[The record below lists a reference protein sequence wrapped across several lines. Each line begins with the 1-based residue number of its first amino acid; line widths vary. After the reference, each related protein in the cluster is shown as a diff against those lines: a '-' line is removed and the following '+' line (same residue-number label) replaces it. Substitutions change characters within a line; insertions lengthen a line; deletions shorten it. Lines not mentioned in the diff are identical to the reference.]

1 MVPAKRMMPARFGI
15 AIFFRRMVRSM
26 SNNSASARLR
36 IGIDTGGTFTDI
48 VSVDTVSGAT
58 LVTKVASTPANPAI
72 GLVRGVNKI
81 LAAAGAAT
89 DAVAGLAHGTTV
101 ATNALL
107 QGEINSL
114 GLIVNSGFRHILEI
128 ARQSVPEGYG
138 NSYFWVKPDR
148 IVPLQFV
155 REVVGRLD
163 FHGNELR
170 PLDEASVR
178 DAAKFFRAQGV
189 RAIGICLLHSYA
201 NDAHERRAAEII
213 GEEYPDATLSLS
225 CVVLPEYREY
235 ERAVTTLVDA
245 FVKPHMERYLKRVHQ
260 ELGPGLQDKPFL
272 VMQSSGG
279 VASADQV
286 VRKPI
291 TTALSGPAA
300 GALGCAVIA
309 DIAGF
314 PDLVTLDAG
323 GTSTDLCLIEGG
335 KPQVT
340 NGGSVGPFPVR
351 IPMIDIETIGTGGG
365 SIAWISREGHLKVG
379 PRSAGAEP
387 GPMCYPNGGNEPTI
401 TDANLVL
408 GRIPPSLIGGG
419 IALDVAR
426 ARGGIAALAAKLP
439 GKMSVEQLASGI
451 IEIANWSQANAIRQ
465 MTIQR
470 GIDPRTFALLS
481 FGGAG
486 PAQSAAV
493 MDLLGM
499 KACIVPPNPGNLSA
513 FGLLAVD
520 WRTDHIVT
528 KVMHEDAID
537 LNDVASRY
545 AALEREAAATLM
557 RDGIEASRIRLVR
570 EADIRYAG
578 QSMEV
583 RVTAPGGAVDASF
596 LAGLIGAFNA
606 AHLKTFGYNYAG
618 QQKIELVNLCVSG
631 FGVIERPQM
640 PKLASREG
648 RPTAKSQRAVYFG
661 SAFQDTPVY
670 DRASLPPGGRVSGP
684 AVVEEFGS
692 TTVVFPGQTLEVD
705 PHGILVIRSSQE
717 TSR

>member
-1 MVPAKRMMPARFGI
+1 
-15 AIFFRRMVRSM
+15 M
-26 SNNSASARLR
+26 SGHSASARLR

-48 VSVDTVSGAT
+48 VAVDIVSGAT
-58 LVTKVASTPANPAI
+58 QVTKVASTPANPAI
-72 GLVRGVNKI
+72 GLLRGVNEI
-81 LAAAGAAT
+81 LAAAGATT
-89 DAVAGLAHGTTV
+89 DNVAGLAHGTTV

-114 GLIVNSGFRHILEI
+114 GLIVNAGFRHILEI

-155 REVVGRLD
+155 REVGGRLD
-163 FHGNELR
+163 FRGQELR
-170 PLDEASVR
+170 SLDEATVR
-178 DAAKFFRAQGV
+178 DAARYFRSHGI

-201 NDAHERRAAEII
+201 NDAHERRTAAIVA
-213 GEEYPDATLSLS
+213 EEYPEATLSLS

-260 ELGPGLQDKPFL
+260 ELGAGLQDKPFL

-300 GALGCAVIA
+300 GALGSAVIA
-309 DIAGF
+309 EIAGF

-335 KPQVT
+335 KPHVT

-365 SIAWISREGHLKVG
+365 SIAWLSREGHLKVG

-387 GPMCYPNGGNEPTI
+387 GPMCYPNGGSEPTI

-419 IALDVAR
+419 IALDVGR

-439 GKMSVEQLASGI
+439 GNMGVEQLASGI
-451 IEIANWSQANAIRQ
+451 VEIANWNQANAIRQ

-470 GIDPRTFALLS
+470 GIDPRAFALLS

-493 MDLLGM
+493 MDLLAM

-537 LNDVASRY
+537 LAEIAARY
-545 AALEREAAATLM
+545 AALERDATATLQ
-557 RDGIEASRIRLVR
+557 RDGIESSRIRLVR

-583 RVTAPGGAVDASF
+583 RVTAPGGAVDALF
-596 LAGLIGAFNA
+596 LSGLIGAFNA

-618 QQKIELVNLCVSG
+618 KQKIELVNLCVSG
-631 FGVIERPQM
+631 FGVIERPQL
-640 PKLASREG
+640 PKLAA
-648 RPTAKSQRAVYFG
+648 PTGKFEAKSTRPVYFG
-661 SAFQDTPVY
+661 AAYQDTPVF
-670 DRASLPPGGRVSGP
+670 DRSSLPPGGRLNGP

-692 TTVVFPGQTLEVD
+692 TTVIFPGQYLEVD
-705 PHGILVIRSSQE
+705 PHGILVIRAVSSQE

>member
-1 MVPAKRMMPARFGI
+1 MSSRTSAARF
-15 AIFFRRMVRSM
+15 
-26 SNNSASARLR
+26 R

-48 VSVDTVSGAT
+48 VSVDTLTGDT
-58 LVTKVASTPANPAI
+58 EVTKVASTPANPAI
-72 GLVRGVNKI
+72 GLLRGVNKI
-81 LAAAGAAT
+81 LDAAGATT
-89 DAVAGLAHGTTV
+89 DDVLGLAHGTTV

-107 QGEINSL
+107 QSEINSL
-114 GLIVNSGFRHILEI
+114 GLIVNAGFRHILEI

-138 NSYFWVKPDR
+138 NSYFWVKPAR

-155 REVVGRLD
+155 REVGGRLD
-163 FHGNELR
+163 FRGNELR

-178 DAAKFFRAQGV
+178 SAAKFFRARGI

-201 NDAHERRAAEII
+201 NDAHERRTAEILT
-213 GEEYPDATLSLS
+213 EEYPEATMSLS

-300 GALGCAVIA
+300 GALGSAVVA
-309 DIAGF
+309 EIAGF

-335 KPQVT
+335 KPHLT

-365 SIAWISREGHLKVG
+365 SIAFISREGHLKVG

-387 GPMCYPNGGNEPTI
+387 GPMCYPNGGSEPTI
-401 TDANLVL
+401 TDANLLL
-408 GRIPPSLIGGG
+408 GRIPPALIGGG
-419 IALDVAR
+419 IALDVDR
-426 ARGGIAALAAKLP
+426 ARGGIAALAARLP
-439 GKMSVEQLASGI
+439 GHMSVEQLASGI

-537 LNDVASRY
+537 LADVAARY
-545 AALEREAAATLM
+545 AALERAAAATLQ

-570 EADIRYAG
+570 EADVRYAG

-583 RVTAPGGAVDASF
+583 RVTAPGGTVDASF
-596 LAGLIGAFNA
+596 LEGLIAAFNA
-606 AHLKTFGYNYAG
+606 AHLRTFGYDYAG
-618 QQKIELVNLCVSG
+618 RQKIELVNLCVSG
-631 FGVIERPQM
+631 FGLIERPQM
-640 PKLASREG
+640 PKLAERSGDATPKSSRM
-648 RPTAKSQRAVYFG
+648 VYFG
-661 SAFQDTPVY
+661 AQFQDTPVY
-670 DRASLPPGGRVSGP
+670 DRDSLPSGGHIIGP
-684 AVVEEFGS
+684 AVIEEFGS
-692 TTVVFPGQTLEVD
+692 TSVVFPGQVVEVD
-705 PHGILVIRSSQE
+705 PHGILVIRPVSSQE
-717 TSR
+717 TRR

>member
-1 MVPAKRMMPARFGI
+1 MTAAAAPRF
-15 AIFFRRMVRSM
+15 
-26 SNNSASARLR
+26 R

-48 VSVDTVSGAT
+48 VSVDSATGAMR
-58 LVTKVASTPANPAI
+58 VTKVSSTPTNPAI
-72 GLVRGVNKI
+72 GLVRGVNEI
-81 LAAAGAAT
+81 LKPAGGTA
-89 DAVAGLAHGTTV
+89 DDVAGLAHGTTV

-107 QGEINSL
+107 QGQIDSL
-114 GLIVNSGFRHILEI
+114 GLIVTSGFRHILEI

-138 NSYFWVKPDR
+138 NSYFWVKPNR
-148 IVPLQFV
+148 LVPLQFV
-155 REVVGRLD
+155 REVGGRFD
-163 FHGNELR
+163 FHGEELR
-170 PLDEASVR
+170 PLDEDGVLE
-178 DAAKFFRAQGV
+178 AARYFRRHQI
-189 RAIGICLLHSYA
+189 RAIGICLIHSYA

-213 GEEYPDATLSLS
+213 AEVYPEATLSLS
-225 CVVLPEYREY
+225 CAVLPEYREY

-245 FVKPHMERYLKRVHQ
+245 FVKPYMERYLKRVHD
-260 ELGPGLQDKPFL
+260 ELGPLKNKPFL

-279 VASADQV
+279 VASTDQV

-300 GALGCAVIA
+300 GALGSAVIA
-309 DIAGF
+309 EIAGF
-314 PDLVTLDAG
+314 PNLVTLDAG
-323 GTSTDLCLIEGG
+323 GTSTDLCLIENA
-335 KPQVT
+335 KPHVT
-340 NGGSVGPFPVR
+340 NGGSVGQFPVR

-365 SIAWISREGHLKVG
+365 SIAWLSREGHLKVG

-408 GRIPPSLIGGG
+408 GRIPPALIGGG
-419 IALDVAR
+419 IALNVER
-426 ARGGIAALAAKLP
+426 ARSGIAALAKRLP
-439 GKMSVEQLASGI
+439 GNMSAEELASGI

-470 GIDPRTFALLS
+470 GIDPRQFALLS

-528 KVMHEDAID
+528 KVMHEDGVDLAAIA
-537 LNDVASRY
+537 VHY
-545 AALEREAAATLM
+545 AALEREATETLK
-557 RDGIEASRIRLVR
+557 RDSIAPERIRIMR
-570 EADIRYAG
+570 EADVRYAG

-583 RVTAPGGAVDASF
+583 RVAAPSGPIDAKF
-596 LAGLIGAFNA
+596 MAALIDAFHA
-606 AHLKTFGYNYAG
+606 AHLRTFGYNYSG
-618 QQKIELVNLCVSG
+618 QQKVELVNFCVSG
-631 FGVIERPQM
+631 FGVIDRPSI
-640 PKLASREG
+640 PKLATRDATPARKAV
-648 RPTAKSQRAVYFG
+648 RPVYFDG
-661 SAFQDTPVY
+661 ARHDTPIY
-670 DRASLPPGGRVSGP
+670 DRAVLSPGFRIEGP

-692 TTVVFPGQTLEVD
+692 TTVVFPSQALDVD
-705 PHGILVIRSSQE
+705 PHGILIIRPVQAHLE
-717 TSR
+717 VVR

>member
-1 MVPAKRMMPARFGI
+1 MLRPCGGAGKADTPTFPSSDGWYESMSSQSLAARF
-15 AIFFRRMVRSM
+15 
-26 SNNSASARLR
+26 R

-48 VSVDTVSGAT
+48 VSVDMLSGKT
-58 LVTKVASTPANPAI
+58 HVTKVASTPANPAI
-72 GLVRGVNKI
+72 GLVRGVNEI
-81 LAAAGAAT
+81 LAAAGATT
-89 DAVAGLAHGTTV
+89 DDVAGLAHGTTV

-114 GLIVNSGFRHILEI
+114 GLIVNSGFKHILEI
-128 ARQSVPEGYG
+128 GRQSVPEGYG

-155 REVVGRLD
+155 REVTGRLD
-163 FHGNELR
+163 FRGHELR
-170 PLDEASVR
+170 PLDEATVR
-178 DAAKFFRAQGV
+178 EAARYFRARGI

-201 NDAHERRAAEII
+201 NDAHERRAAEIVTQ
-213 GEEYPDATLSLS
+213 EYPDATLSLS

-245 FVKPHMERYLKRVHQ
+245 FIKPHMERYLDRVHD
-260 ELGPGLQDKPFL
+260 ELGASLRDKPFL

-279 VASADQV
+279 VASAEQV
-286 VRKPI
+286 LHKPI

-300 GALGCAVIA
+300 GALASAVVAEIA
-309 DIAGF
+309 CF
-314 PDLVTLDAG
+314 PNVVALDAG
-323 GTSTDLCLIEGG
+323 GTSTDLCLIESG

-340 NGGSVGPFPVR
+340 NGGTVGAFPVR
-351 IPMIDIETIGTGGG
+351 TPMIDIRTIGTGGG

-379 PRSAGAEP
+379 PKSAGAEP
-387 GPMCYPNGGNEPTI
+387 GPMCYPNGGAEPTI

-419 IALDVAR
+419 VALDAAR
-426 ARGGIAALAAKLP
+426 SREGLATLAKRLP
-439 GKMSVEQLASGI
+439 GAMSVEQLAHGI
-451 IEIANWSQANAIRQ
+451 IEIANWNQANAIRQ

-470 GIDPRTFALLS
+470 GIDPRSLALLA

-493 MDLLGM
+493 MDLLAM

-537 LNDVASRY
+537 LDEVAARY
-545 AALEREAAATLM
+545 DALEREAVATLE

-570 EADIRYAG
+570 EADVRY
-578 QSMEV
+578 
-583 RVTAPGGAVDASF
+583 
-596 LAGLIGAFNA
+596 
-606 AHLKTFGYNYAG
+606 
-618 QQKIELVNLCVSG
+618 
-631 FGVIERPQM
+631 
-640 PKLASREG
+640 
-648 RPTAKSQRAVYFG
+648 
-661 SAFQDTPVY
+661 
-670 DRASLPPGGRVSGP
+670 
-684 AVVEEFGS
+684 
-692 TTVVFPGQTLEVD
+692 
-705 PHGILVIRSSQE
+705 
-717 TSR
+717 

>member
-1 MVPAKRMMPARFGI
+1 
-15 AIFFRRMVRSM
+15 
-26 SNNSASARLR
+26 
-36 IGIDTGGTFTDI
+36 
-48 VSVDTVSGAT
+48 
-58 LVTKVASTPANPAI
+58 
-72 GLVRGVNKI
+72 
-81 LAAAGAAT
+81 
-89 DAVAGLAHGTTV
+89 
-101 ATNALL
+101 
-107 QGEINSL
+107 
-114 GLIVNSGFRHILEI
+114 
-128 ARQSVPEGYG
+128 
-138 NSYFWVKPDR
+138 
-148 IVPLQFV
+148 
-155 REVVGRLD
+155 
-163 FHGNELR
+163 
-170 PLDEASVR
+170 
-178 DAAKFFRAQGV
+178 
-189 RAIGICLLHSYA
+189 
-201 NDAHERRAAEII
+201 
-213 GEEYPDATLSLS
+213 
-225 CVVLPEYREY
+225 VVLSEYREY

-260 ELGPGLQDKPFL
+260 ELGAGLQDKPFL

-300 GALGCAVIA
+300 GALGSAVIA
-309 DIAGF
+309 EIAGF

-335 KPQVT
+335 KPHVT

-387 GPMCYPNGGNEPTI
+387 GPMCYPNGGSEPTI

-419 IALDVAR
+419 IALNVER
-426 ARGGIAALAAKLP
+426 ARGGIVALAARLP
-439 GKMSVEQLASGI
+439 GSMSVEKLASGI
-451 IEIANWSQANAIRQ
+451 IEIANWNQANAIRQ

-470 GIDPRTFALLS
+470 GIDPRDFALLS

-486 PAQSAAV
+486 PAQSTAV
-493 MDLLGM
+493 MELLAM

-537 LNDVASRY
+537 LADVAARY
-545 AALEREAAATLM
+545 AALERDAIATLE

-596 LAGLIGAFNA
+596 LSGLIGAFHA
-606 AHLKTFGYNYAG
+606 AHRRTFGYDYAG

-631 FGVIERPQM
+631 FGLIERPQM
-640 PKLASREG
+640 PRLAGRAGKPVPKASRD
-648 RPTAKSQRAVYFG
+648 VYFG
-661 SAFQDTPVY
+661 SDFQDTPIF
-670 DRASLPPGGRVSGP
+670 DRVSLPPASQISGP
-684 AVVEEFGS
+684 AVIEEFCS
-692 TTVVFPGQTLEVD
+692 TTVVFPGQSVEVD
-705 PHGILVIRSSQE
+705 PHGILVIRSVSSKE
-717 TSR
+717 APR